1 MKHLMI
7 SLSLTATLSFAG
19 SADLE
24 AQQRSN
30 EMVTDSVTG
39 TFVQRLP
46 NGFILRTDEGE
57 ELTLEIASDTIQE
70 LQDLEADTSEAG
82 STPTPH
88 ETIMD
93 ARDVVFVLRQLEES
107 DERNRMQVHYYTLA
121 DPGRRVVVWL
131 SIAADR
137 VPGG

>member
-1 MKHLMI
+1 MKHLLI
-7 SLSLTATLSFAG
+7 SLSLSATLSFAAAG
-19 SADLE
+19 VE
-24 AQQRSN
+24 AQRASG

-46 NGFILRTDEGE
+46 SGFILRTDAGD

-70 LQDLEADTSEAG
+70 LQELEADTTAADAD
-82 STPTPH
+82 PLPH
-88 ETIMD
+88 DMVMD
-93 ARDVVFVLRQLEES
+93 PRDVLFVLRQLEES
-107 DERNRMQVHYYTLA
+107 EERDRMHVHYYTLA

-137 VPGG
+137 VPGA

>member
-1 MKHLMI
+1 MKHLLI
-7 SLSLTATLSFAG
+7 TSTLAIGLSLAG
-19 SADLE
+19 SAALD
-24 AQQRSN
+24 AQAASG

-46 NGFILRTDEGE
+46 NGFILRTDDGN

-70 LQDLEADTSEAG
+70 LQELESDTTTADASAR
-82 STPTPH
+82 PH
-88 ETIMD
+88 ATVMD
-93 ARDVVFVLRQLEES
+93 SRDVEFALRQLEES
-107 DERNRMQVHYYTLA
+107 KERRRMHVHYYTLA

>member
-1 MKHLMI
+1 MKDLLI
-7 SLSLTATLSFAG
+7 SLSLTATLSLAG
-19 SADLE
+19 SAALE
-24 AQQRSN
+24 AQAASG

-46 NGFILRTDEGE
+46 NGFILRTDTGE

-70 LQDLEADTSEAG
+70 LQELASDTTAANAN
-82 STPTPH
+82 PTPH
-88 ETIMD
+88 ESVMD
-93 ARDVVFVLRQLEES
+93 SRDVLFVLRQLEES
-107 DERNRMQVHYYTLA
+107 EERDRMHVHYLTLA